1 MRTMLTADYKSP
13 RSAASKPIPANGA
26 HQANGA
32 GGSSSHQLHTP
43 SGTSLKIKRDDLS
56 PVSKF
61 REEQKGMLLS
71 VNTSSSP
78 SPYAN
83 VSNYNQHSGARQEIP
98 ISVRQ
103 SASIYDS
110 QTQPKPRIQSTTTT
124 INKTQFST
132 AKFNAYSA
140 TSSSSNGHHYN
151 NNNYNNAHPAVSH
164 TQCGASSQP
173 YPSSKLDINYTYS
186 EPATNTTTT
195 TRISSFRLGYPDSDE
210 DKIC

>member
-1 MRTMLTADYKSP
+1 MLTADYKSP
-13 RSAASKPIPANGA
+13 RSAAPKSIPANGA

-71 VNTSSSP
+71 VNTSNSSP

-83 VSNYNQHSGARQEIP
+83 VSNYKQHSGARQEIP

-140 TSSSSNGHHYN
+140 TTSSNGHHYN
-151 NNNYNNAHPAVSH
+151 NNYNNANPAVSY
-164 TQCGASSQP
+164 TPCGVSSQP